1 MYRIMMLNSGWGGV
15 IQKRGLNTAG
25 VVMGEQSVGVGL
37 DSIWVVSSTIMS
49 ARIYIHMPSWPSCE
63 RKQDDNTSAS
73 IHVQAIYFI
82 IVTK

>member
-1 MYRIMMLNSGWGGV
+1 VGGGV

-25 VVMGEQSVGVGL
+25 VVMGEQSGGGL

-63 RKQDDNTSAS
+63 RKPDDNTSAS
-73 IHVQAIYFI
+73 IHVQSIYFI